1 MVVRDFAETIPNIA
15 ISDGR
20 ALGAGAWEDEA
31 LEALD
36 RAGAVL
42 LRGPVLREDA
52 AELALSVIDDELLDD
67 AFWSTPRSK
76 VGGKTLTATEYPSPR
91 TIHLHSEMAYMK
103 VWPRFVAF
111 HSIVVAD
118 EGGETTIC
126 NIDTVSDELGDRL
139 VPFAEKG
146 VTYRRTFQKGID
158 VAWQQAFQTTDTAD
172 VDEVAKRLGM
182 TLEWQSDDALITSH
196 TAQGTITAQ
205 DGRPIYFNQSHLF
218 HASSLD
224 PDARAAIEELYG
236 VERLP
241 RQAFYGDGTPIAQDD
256 IDAIRAS
263 FERHQTGMHWREGD
277 VLILDNM
284 RFAHGRLPFKGN
296 RRLHVAMARQQ
307 DGRNRTPLA

>member
-1 MVVRDFAETIPNIA
+1 MVVRDFAETIPNIVIA
-15 ISDGR
+15 DGR

-31 LEALD
+31 REALD
-36 RAGAVL
+36 DAGAVL

-103 VWPRFVAF
+103 IWPRFVAF

-126 NIDTVSDELGDRL
+126 NIDTVSDDWGDRL
-139 VPFAEKG
+139 AAFAEKG

-158 VAWQQAFQTTDTAD
+158 VAWQQAFQTTDPAD
-172 VDEVAKRLGM
+172 VEEVAKRLGM

-196 TAQGTITAQ
+196 TAQGTVTAT
-205 DGRPIYFNQSHLF
+205 DGRSIYFNQAHLF

-224 PDARAAIEELYG
+224 PQAREAIETLFG
-236 VERLP
+236 VDRLP
-241 RQAFYGDGTPIAQDD
+241 RQAFYGDGSPIAQDD
-256 IDAIRAS
+256 VDAIRAS
-263 FERHQTGMHWREGD
+263 FERNQTGMHWREGD

-284 RFAHGRLPFKGN
+284 RFAHGRLPFKGS

-307 DGRNRTPLA
+307 DGRNRTSLA

>member
-15 ISDGR
+15 IADGR
-20 ALGAGAWEDEA
+20 ALGAGAWEDQA

-139 VPFAEKG
+139 VPFAAKG

-158 VAWQQAFQTTDTAD
+158 IAWQHAFQTTDPAD
-172 VDEVAKRLGM
+172 VEEVGRRLGM
-182 TLEWQSDDALITSH
+182 TLEWQSEDALITSH
-196 TAQGTITAQ
+196 TAQGTINAQ

-224 PDARAAIEELYG
+224 PEARTAIEELYG

-284 RFAHGRLPFKGN
+284 RFAHGRLPFKGS